1 MSFICWLFC
10 SFHLKSTKKKI
21 KKIRKLQLSINQDY
35 DAPISQITNT
45 IIGSVVSPLVLK
57 GSQINTKVSKIK
69 EQLPFQCTAKSLA
82 HILVIFVLV
91 KGKGECF
98 ADPMTQGTGIS
109 TDSHSG

>member
-1 MSFICWLFC
+1 M
-10 SFHLKSTKKKI
+10 

-45 IIGSVVSPLVLK
+45 TIGSVVSPLVLQC
-57 GSQINTKVSKIK
+57 SQINTKVSEIK
-69 EQLPFQCTAKSLA
+69 EQLPAKSLA

-98 ADPMTQGTGIS
+98 AEPITQGPGIS
-109 TDSHSG
+109 TDSHAG